1 MTNELA
7 VVEARPLTATEIKAN
22 VNLIQQVMDAVM
34 IKDVHYGKIPGTN
47 KPTLYK
53 AGAEKL
59 LSTFKIGVEPIV
71 VDLCTADEAKFR
83 VLARGYLIADGRVVG
98 QGVGEASSNE
108 EKYKWRKA
116 VCDEEYDATPE
127 DRRREKW
134 GKDYNTGKPYTTKQ
148 VRTCFADVANTIL
161 KMAKKRAQ
169 IDLTLTVTAA
179 SDVFDQDLEDQPDA
193 PVGEARKTV
202 EMPKEKLAEQPPQDS
217 GEPEHRES
225 PPGASVLVGVVEA
238 VSKKPGRN
246 AGTYRYGF
254 KIGDAWY
261 NSFSDSIAEVATK
274 GANVEI
280 EFTTND
286 KGFHDITN
294 ARAA

>member
-1 MTNELA
+1 MNEVA

-83 VLARGYLIADGRVVG
+83 VLARGYMIADGRVVG

-193 PVGEARKTV
+193 PVGEGRKTV
-202 EMPKEKLAEQPPQDS
+202 EMPKEKVAEQPPRES
-217 GEPEHRES
+217 AEAEHHES

-294 ARAA
+294 IKAV